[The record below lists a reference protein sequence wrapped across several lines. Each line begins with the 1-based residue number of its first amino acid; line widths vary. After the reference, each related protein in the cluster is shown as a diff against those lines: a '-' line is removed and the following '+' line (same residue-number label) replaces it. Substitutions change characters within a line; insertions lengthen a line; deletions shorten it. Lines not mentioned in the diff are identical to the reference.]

1 MDEYGYHLLPCQFN
15 EGRRPRHGA
24 INDIICRAL
33 KSAGLAS
40 IMEPVG
46 LSRDDRK
53 KPDGISIFPFN
64 NGKALC
70 WDATCVNTF
79 SESAVNGAAVEAGH
93 TASKAE
99 NTKRTKYPNLV
110 RNYRFELLQL
120 KLLVCL
126 VHQPK
131 K

>member
-1 MDEYGYHLLPCQFN
+1 MSPDELRLAMALRTRSKICEKHQCKCGSNVDEYGYHLLPCQFN
-15 EGRRPRHGA
+15 EGRCPRHGA

-70 WDATCVNTF
+70 
-79 SESAVNGAAVEAGH
+79 
-93 TASKAE
+93 
-99 NTKRTKYPNLV
+99 
-110 RNYRFELLQL
+110 
-120 KLLVCL
+120 
-126 VHQPK
+126 
-131 K
+131 